1 MTCDAIIAEGVW
13 GMKRI
18 LIALSSL
25 LFAVMAMG
33 QDTAQTHPAVPGK
46 IDLTQ
51 QQWNGNAICYSGYR
65 GAETPEKELFPTQA
79 EVLQDLRI
87 LEKNWHLIRVYGA
100 DQHSAD
106 ILEVIQ
112 REKLGIK
119 VMLGVWLSGR
129 PDAEAKNQQQVAT
142 GIRLA
147 NQYPGIV
154 AAVSVGNEA
163 LVSWSDHKM
172 TEQQMIDR
180 VQFARKAVHCP
191 VTVADDYLYWSRADA
206 KLVDYVDF
214 ITMHTYPV
222 WGKEDIGT
230 GLSSTIRNYQA
241 VRGAHPGKTIVL
253 GEVGWPTYTVGEMH
267 APQAGDEKKQNRYY
281 QEIVAW
287 SRAHNVT
294 TFFFEA
300 FDEPWKGAGTEGHW
314 GLFSERRKAKLA
326 MQELYPELKPS
337 GPTSPSYSVP
347 ASTQEAK

>member
-1 MTCDAIIAEGVW
+1 
-13 GMKRI
+13 MKRI
-18 LIALSSL
+18 LIALSPVL
-25 LFAVMAMG
+25 LVVMAMA
-33 QDTAQTHPAVPGK
+33 QDTTPAHTRMPGK
-46 IDLTQ
+46 IDLTR

-65 GAETPEKELFPTQA
+65 GTETPDKDIFPTQA

-87 LEKNWHLIRVYGA
+87 LEKNWHLIRVYGS

-106 ILEVIQ
+106 ILEVIR
-112 REKLGIK
+112 REKLEIK
-119 VMLGVWLSGR
+119 VMLGIWLSGL
-129 PDAEAKNQQQVAT
+129 PDAAAKNRQQVET

-147 NQYPGIV
+147 NQYPEIV
-154 AAVSVGNEA
+154 VAVSVGNEA

-172 TEQQMIDR
+172 TEQEMIAR
-180 VQFARKAVHCP
+180 VQFVRQAVPCP

-206 KLVDYVDF
+206 KLMDHIDF
-214 ITMHTYPV
+214 TTLHTYPV

-230 GLSSTIRNYQA
+230 GLSSTIRNYEA
-241 VRGAHPGKTIVL
+241 VRRAHPGKTIVL

-267 APQAGDEKKQNRYY
+267 APQAGDEKKQKRYY
-281 QEIVAW
+281 EEIVAW
-287 SRAHNVT
+287 SRANNVT

-314 GLFSERRKAKLA
+314 GLFSEKRTAKLA

-337 GPTSPSYSVP
+337 GPTSPTYSTP